1 MEKVNRCAWC
11 ASIQKR
17 LFDILLVHT
26 DSDNDLYAGH
36 ICALCYMDLN
46 SRKSWPKRQLEDGYV
61 IKVPSMEEVPD
72 YVQERL
78 ALVLLSRPYTYVAS
92 AGVRTD
98 SYAVIQTR
106 ANP

>member
-1 MEKVNRCAWC
+1 MAKVNRCAWC
-11 ASIQKR
+11 ASVQKR

-26 DSDNDLYAGH
+26 DSDNDLYEGY
-36 ICALCYMDLN
+36 ICALCYTEIKPAWSKYQPDPKDVYLLRGVSMD
-46 SRKSWPKRQLEDGYV
+46 D
-61 IKVPSMEEVPD
+61 VPD

-78 ALVLLSRPYTYVAS
+78 ALVLLSKPYTYIEAT
-92 AGVRTD
+92 GVRTD

>member
-26 DSDNDLYAGH
+26 DSDNDLYEGH
-36 ICALCYMDLN
+36 ICALCYTDLDK
-46 SRKSWPKRQLEDGYV
+46 RLSWPRCSKDVHLLTGV
-61 IKVPSMEEVPD
+61 SIEEIPD

-78 ALVLLSRPYTYVAS
+78 ALVLLAKPYTYIAS